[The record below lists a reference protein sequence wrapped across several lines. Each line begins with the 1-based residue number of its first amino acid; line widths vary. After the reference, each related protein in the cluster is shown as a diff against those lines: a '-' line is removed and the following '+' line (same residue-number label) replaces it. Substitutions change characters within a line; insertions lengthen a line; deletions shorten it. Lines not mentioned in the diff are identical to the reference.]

1 MKKLL
6 ITLNGSQVSGRQ
18 GQTILEVA
26 QENSIEIPTLCHH
39 ADLSPLGAC
48 RVCVVEVEGSRTLVG
63 ACHTPIA
70 EGMVIHTHS
79 PKVLESRKVI
89 VELLLA
95 SHCGSCFMC
104 DKANIC
110 ELRKIAAELEVGLP
124 RFQVRKHY
132 YPIEDTNPFI
142 ERDLTKCILCGRCI
156 RACQELQ
163 VIGAID
169 YAYQGFESKPAT
181 SFDRPLEESSCE
193 FCGLCVS
200 LCPVGALSD
209 KSTRFKGKETRKV
222 RTICPYCGCGCGLYL
237 NVRDQE
243 VISVSPDS
251 EHSVNNVCLCVK
263 GRYGFDFINN
273 SERLKTPLIRKNGEL
288 TESSWEEA
296 LDFVASKLNE
306 IKQKYGSDSLAG
318 LSSSKCTN
326 EENYLMQKFMRAVIG
341 TNNIDNCAR
350 LCHAPTVTGLGA
362 AFGSG
367 AMTNSIEEIENANAI
382 LVIGSNTTEQ
392 HPIISQRI
400 KRAAKWKGAKL
411 IVADPRAIKLTEF
424 ADIWLR
430 QRLGTDVAL
439 INGLINVI
447 LNEELWDRE
456 FVVQRTEG
464 FDEMKVGIEKYTPE
478 YVEEVTG
485 VPAADIRQAAR
496 LYAQAE
502 RASIVYAM
510 GITQHTT
517 GTDNV
522 LSLANLAMLT
532 GNVGREGTGVNPLR
546 GHNNVQGACDMGAL
560 PNVLPGY
567 QRPEVAE
574 VKEKFEK
581 EWGAK
586 LPEKPGLS
594 VVETLQAAKE
604 GKVKGMYIMGENP
617 ALSDPDITHVI
628 EALESLDFLVVQDI
642 FLSETAEL
650 ADVVL
655 PAVSFAEKD
664 GTFTNTE
671 RRVQRVRKA
680 IEPIGQAKPDW
691 QIITELATKMG
702 YPMAYESPKQIME
715 EIARLTP
722 IYGGISYDRLE
733 NGGLQWPCLH
743 QEHPG
748 TKFLHQ
754 DKFTRG
760 LGRFTAVEYIAPAE
774 LPDKDYP
781 LMLTTGRVLYHFH
794 TGTMTRRSWG
804 LNEICPEGFVE
815 INPDDA
821 DKLQIPDGSMV
832 KIVSRRGWVITG
844 ARVTEVVPPGTVF
857 MPFHFKEA
865 AANVLTNPAL
875 DLVAKIPELKVC
887 AVRVERIW

>member
-1 MKKLL
+1 MAEVAVTIDGTQL
-6 ITLNGSQVSGRQ
+6 SGHE
-18 GQTILEVA
+18 GMTILELA
-26 QENSIEIPTLCHH
+26 QENGIEIPTLCH
-39 ADLSPLGAC
+39 SPELTPIGAC
-48 RVCVVEVEGSRTLVG
+48 RICVVEVEGSRTPVG
-63 ACHTPIA
+63 SCHTPITQ
-70 EGMVIHTHS
+70 GMVISTHS
-79 PKVLESRKVI
+79 SKILETRKVI

-104 DKANIC
+104 DKANVC
-110 ELRKIAAELEVGLP
+110 ELRKIAADLDVGLP
-124 RFQVRKHY
+124 RFQVRKRY

-142 ERDLTKCILCGRCI
+142 ERDLTKCILCGRCV
-156 RACQELQ
+156 RGCQELH

-169 YAYQGFESKPAT
+169 YVYRGFESKPAT
-181 SFDRPLEESSCE
+181 PFDKPLEESLCE

-209 KSTRFKGKETRKV
+209 KSNGHKRKGTRRV
-222 RTICPYCGCGCGLYL
+222 RTTCPYCGCGCGLYL

-243 VISVSPDS
+243 VVSVTPDRG
-251 EHSVNNVCLCVK
+251 HPVNNISLCVK
-263 GRYGFDFINN
+263 GRYGYDFINN
-273 SERLKTPLIRKNGEL
+273 SERLKTPLIRKDGQL

-296 LDFVASKLNE
+296 MVLVASKLGE
-306 IKQKYGSDSLAG
+306 IKQQYGSDSLAG

-341 TNNIDNCAR
+341 TNNVDNCAR
-350 LCHAPTVTGLGA
+350 LCHAPTVTGLGL

-367 AMTNSIEEIENANAI
+367 AMTNSIEEIESANAI
-382 LVIGSNTTEQ
+382 LVIGSNTTEE

-400 KRAAKWKGAKL
+400 KRAVKWKGAKL
-411 IVADPRAIKLTEF
+411 IVADPRAIKLTKF

-430 QRLGTDVAL
+430 HRLGTDVAL
-439 INGLINVI
+439 INGLMNVI
-447 LNEELWDRE
+447 INEELWDKE
-456 FVVQRTEG
+456 FVAQRTEG
-464 FDEMKVGIEKYTPE
+464 FEEVKAAVQKYTPE

-496 LYAQAE
+496 LYAQAD

-522 LSLANLAMLT
+522 LSLANLSMLT
-532 GNVGREGTGVNPLR
+532 GNVGKEGTGVNPLR
-546 GHNNVQGACDMGAL
+546 GQNNVQGACDMGAL

-567 QRPEVAE
+567 QRLEVASVRE
-574 VKEKFEK
+574 TFEK
-581 EWGAK
+581 EWGNK
-586 LPEKPGLS
+586 LPDRAGLS
-594 VVETLQAAKE
+594 IMEMLQGAKE
-604 GKVKGMYIMGENP
+604 GKIKGMYIMGENP
-617 ALSDPDITHVI
+617 ALSDPDITHVR

-650 ADVVL
+650 ANVVL

-671 RRVQRVRKA
+671 RRVQRIRKA
-680 IEPIGQAKPDW
+680 IEPIGRAKPDW
-691 QIITELATKMG
+691 QIIGELATKMG

-733 NGGLQWPCLH
+733 NEGLQWPCLDQDH
-743 QEHPG
+743 GG
-748 TKFLHQ
+748 TKFLHE

-760 LGRFTAVEYIAPAE
+760 LGKFTPVEYVAPAE

-781 LMLTTGRVLYHFH
+781 FMLTTGRILYHFH
-794 TGTMTRRSWG
+794 TGTMTRRSRG

-821 DKLQIPDGSMV
+821 GRLQMPDGSMV
-832 KIVSRRGWVITG
+832 KIVSRRGWVITR
-844 ARVTEVVPPGTVF
+844 ARVTEMVPPGTIF
-857 MPFHFKEA
+857 MPFHFKEG

-875 DLVAKIPELKVC
+875 DPVSKIPELKVC
-887 AVRVERIW
+887 AVRVERT

>member
-1 MKKLL
+1 MAEVTVT
-6 ITLNGSQVSGRQ
+6 IDGSQVSGRD
-18 GQTILEVA
+18 GMTILELA
-26 QENSIEIPTLCHH
+26 QENGIEIPTLCHRPE
-39 ADLSPLGAC
+39 LPPIGAC
-48 RVCVVEVEGSRTLVG
+48 RICAVEVEGSRTLVG
-63 ACHTPIA
+63 SCHTPITQ
-70 EGMVIHTHS
+70 GMVIHTHS
-79 PKVLESRKVI
+79 PKVLETRKVI

-104 DKANIC
+104 DKANMC
-110 ELRKIAAELEVGLP
+110 ELRKVAADLEVGLP

-156 RACQELQ
+156 SACRDLQ
-163 VIGAID
+163 VVGALD
-169 YAYQGFESKPAT
+169 YVNRGFKTKPAPA
-181 SFDRPLEESSCE
+181 FDRPLEESPCE
-193 FCGLCVS
+193 FCGLCVE

-209 KSTRFKGKETRKV
+209 KSTRYKGKATRKV
-222 RTICPYCGCGCGLYL
+222 RTVCLYCGCGCGVYL
-237 NVRDQE
+237 NIRDQE
-243 VISVSPDS
+243 VVSVTPDTG
-251 EHSVNNVCLCVK
+251 HPVNDVSLCVK
-263 GRYGFDFINN
+263 GRYGYDFIN
-273 SERLKTPLIRKNGEL
+273 SPERLKAPLIRKNGQL

-296 LDFVASKLNE
+296 LAFVANRLNE

-326 EENYLMQKFMRAVIG
+326 EENYLMQKFMRVVIA

-350 LCHAPTVTGLGA
+350 LCHAPTVTGLGL

-367 AMTNSIEEIENANAI
+367 AMTNSIEEIESADAI
-382 LVIGSNTTEQ
+382 LVIGSNTTEE

-400 KRAAKWKGAKL
+400 KRAVKWKGAKL
-411 IVADPRAIKLTEF
+411 IVADPRTIKLTEF
-424 ADIWLR
+424 ADVWLR
-430 QRLGTDVAL
+430 LRPGTDVAL

-447 LNEELWDRE
+447 IKEELWDKE
-456 FVVQRTEG
+456 FVAQRTEG
-464 FDEMKVGIEKYTPE
+464 FDELEATIQKYSPD

-485 VPAADIRQAAR
+485 VSAADIRQAAR

-532 GNVGREGTGVNPLR
+532 GNVGRESTGVNPLR

-567 QRPEVAE
+567 QRLDVTS
-574 VKEKFEK
+574 VKEKFDK
-581 EWGAK
+581 EWGSELSDKA
-586 LPEKPGLS
+586 GLS
-594 VVETLQAAKE
+594 VIEMMQAAEE
-604 GKVKGMYIMGENP
+604 GKIKGMYIMGENP
-617 ALSDPDITHVI
+617 ALSNPDVAHVR
-628 EALESLDFLVVQDI
+628 EALKSLDFLVVQDI

-680 IEPIGQAKPDW
+680 IDPIGQAKPDW
-691 QIITELATKMG
+691 QIITELATRMG
-702 YPMAYESPKQIME
+702 YPMAYESPEQIME

-722 IYGGISYDRLE
+722 IYGGISYNRIE
-733 NGGLQWPCLH
+733 NEGLQWPCLD
-743 QEHPG
+743 QDHPG
-748 TKFLHQ
+748 TRFLHQ

-760 LGRFTAVEYIAPAE
+760 LGKFTPVEHAAPAE
-774 LPDKDYP
+774 IPDEDYP
-781 LMLTTGRVLYHFH
+781 FVLTTGRILYHFH
-794 TGTMTRRSWG
+794 TGTMTRRCRG

-821 DKLQIPDGSMV
+821 DKLQVLDGSMV
-832 KIVSRRGWVITG
+832 KVVSRRGNVITR
-844 ARVTEVVPPGTVF
+844 ARVTEKVPPSIVF

-865 AANVLTNPAL
+865 AANALTNPAL
-875 DLVAKIPELKVC
+875 DPVSKIPELKVC
-887 AVRVERIW
+887 AVRIEST

>member
-1 MKKLL
+1 MTS
-6 ITLNGSQVSGRQ
+6 IPVTINGTQVSGRD
-18 GQTILEVA
+18 GITILEVA
-26 QENSIEIPTLCHH
+26 QENGIDIPTLCYRPE
-39 ADLSPLGAC
+39 LTPIGAC
-48 RVCVVEVEGSRTLVG
+48 RICVVEVEGSTILVG
-63 ACHTPIA
+63 SCHTPITQ
-70 EGMVIHTHS
+70 GMVIYTHS
-79 PKVLESRKVI
+79 PKVLEARKTI

-110 ELRKIAAELEVGLP
+110 ELRKIAADLEVGLP
-124 RFQVRKHY
+124 RFQVRKRY

-142 ERDLTKCILCGRCI
+142 ERDLTKCVLCGRCI

-169 YAYQGFESKPAT
+169 YAYQGFESKPVT
-181 SFDRPLEESSCE
+181 PFDRPLEESSCE

-209 KSTRFKGKETRKV
+209 KSTRYKGKETRKV
-222 RTICPYCGCGCGLYL
+222 RTICPYCGCGCSLYL
-237 NVRDQE
+237 NIRDQE
-243 VISVSPDS
+243 VISVTPDS
-251 EHSVNNVCLCVK
+251 EHSVNNICLCVK
-263 GRYGFDFINN
+263 GRYGFDFINS

-296 LDFVASKLNE
+296 LDFVAGKLNE

-326 EENYLMQKFMRAVIG
+326 EENYLMQKFIRAVIG

-350 LCHAPTVTGLGA
+350 LCHAPTVTGLGL

-400 KRAAKWKGAKL
+400 KRAAKRKGAKL

-447 LNEELWDRE
+447 INEELWDRE
-456 FVVQRTEG
+456 FVAQRTEG
-464 FDEMKVGIEKYTPE
+464 FDEMKAGIQKYTPE

-502 RASIVYAM
+502 RASIVYSM

-560 PNVLPGY
+560 PDVLPGY
-567 QRPEVAE
+567 QRPEVAS
-574 VKEKFEK
+574 VREKFEQ

-586 LPEKPGLS
+586 LPDKPGLS
-594 VVETLQAAKE
+594 VMEMLQAAKE
-604 GKVKGMYIMGENP
+604 GRVKGMYIMGENP

-628 EALESLDFLVVQDI
+628 EALKSLDFLVVQDI

-722 IYGGISYDRLE
+722 TYGGISYDRLE

-760 LGRFTAVEYIAPAE
+760 LGKFTAVEYIAPAE

-781 LMLTTGRVLYHFH
+781 FMLTTGRVLYHFH

-821 DKLQIPDGSMV
+821 AKLQISDGSMV
-832 KIVSRRGWVITG
+832 KIVSRRGLVMTR
-844 ARVTEVVPPGTVF
+844 ARVTEMVPPGTVF

-875 DLVAKIPELKVC
+875 DSVAKIPELKVC
-887 AVRVERIW
+887 AVRVERV